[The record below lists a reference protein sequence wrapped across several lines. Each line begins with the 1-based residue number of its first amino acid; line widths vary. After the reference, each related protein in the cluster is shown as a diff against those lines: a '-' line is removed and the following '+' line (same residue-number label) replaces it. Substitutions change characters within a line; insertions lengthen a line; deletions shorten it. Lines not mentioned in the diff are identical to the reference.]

1 LSTPRH
7 TEGSCEGFRDAL
19 TLVGEKWSILIVYS
33 MHDGPKR
40 FSELKRMVT
49 GVSQRMLTLSLR
61 KLERD
66 GLVTRTMQATIP
78 PRVDYE
84 LTQMGQDLLKPVGA
98 LFTWA
103 MENRGKIEKQ
113 RRRYDSRDK
122 NSGQ

>member
-1 LSTPRH
+1 M
-7 TEGSCEGFRDAL
+7 
-19 TLVGEKWSILIVYS
+19 IVYS

-66 GLVTRTMQATIP
+66 GLVSRTMQATIP

-98 LFTWA
+98 LFAWA
-103 MENRGKIEKQ
+103 MANRGKIEKQ
-113 RRRYDSRDK
+113 RRRYDARDK